1 MAYIKDIQIGDSTY
15 LIEPLLYT
23 STVLNT
29 TNNTYTATLNNYNV
43 ISGSFIYLEIST
55 TNSTAPKL
63 NVNNTGAKDILYE
76 NANLQANML
85 IPGHIY
91 NFIYNGTAW
100 VVLGDLGSL
109 PLAAN
114 GVRGGVQIGYTT
126 DNATKNYAV
135 QLDQEKMYVHVP
147 WTGTSSWQE
156 ITGKPTTLAGYGI
169 TDATI
174 VNDTLTLG
182 PYSSTLVTSV
192 NGDTGDITITAAD
205 LGLSNALR
213 FIGVVAETSVYQPS
227 DGTYGVPT
235 IVGVQEYTPASG
247 DVILDKDS
255 LREYVFANDL
265 WTLLGYTASQIFDS
279 DSATPNSED
288 VPTWISRITQA
299 TDGSIQVER
308 QTMGVL
314 PIENGGTGASSFSAN
329 AVIIS
334 TSPSAGETM
343 TLTSR
348 AYSDSTSAEALVS
361 TSTNFVTERD
371 IYFGLPQ
378 INNLHNYTS
387 DNGIYA
393 PTTSGEQHQL
403 LVSNDTGNA
412 PVWTIAATIQSE
424 VSTTADVAAY
434 TTLTLGNSINVTAAT
449 AHSEG
454 QIQLYSA
461 ATHAHII
468 KGTSTNTLDY
478 THILPNSDG
487 VLVQT
492 SSAGAVGGPTQPVYV
507 NTDNTITALTFTQNR
522 LYYSASDSSFA
533 ATNHYASATQIG
545 LGTETLPENN
555 SDTLYVNGT
564 TYFVGNVK
572 HNGFAYFAN
581 GTTYYIDDTGD
592 ARLKNLGIGD
602 AAVSASYALNIEGD
616 TYINGTHFF
625 GNGTTYFIDDD
636 AIGFFPDLRADQIRL
651 NGDQVSFYQ
660 TENAAGDLYGSIQ
673 GIKDYMHFALSNGT
687 TDTTPTF
694 DFNGHL
700 LPSTDEVG
708 DLGSSTNRWGH
719 LYLGTDDT
727 YGDSYTPV
735 YWNDGV
741 PTEVT
746 LVQQC
751 AFTINSGKSG
761 VRLTHTAITADSYV
775 TQIVVTS
782 GESNLNSAISWQ
794 SYNGANTGN
803 SGYIELTCTSTVS
816 GNVTGYIMIS
826 RGGEITATAT
836 DIT

>member
-23 STVLNT
+23 STVLNS
-29 TNNTYTATLNNYNV
+29 NNTYIATLNNYNI

-55 TNSTAPKL
+55 TNGVAPKL
-63 NVNNTGAKDILYE
+63 NVNSTGAKDILYE

-126 DNATKNYAV
+126 NNENKNYAI

-147 WTGTSSWQE
+147 WTGTSSWSE
-156 ITGKPTTLAGYGI
+156 ISGKPTTLAGYGI

-182 PYSSTLVTSV
+182 QYSSTLVTSV
-192 NGDTGDITITAAD
+192 NGDTGDVTITAVD

-227 DGTYGVPT
+227 DGTYGAPD
-235 IVGVQEYTPASG
+235 IVGMQETYTPASG

-279 DSATPNSED
+279 DSATPDSED

-314 PIENGGTGASSFSAN
+314 PIDNGGTGASSFNADQVILSSNPSAN
-329 AVIIS
+329 E
-334 TSPSAGETM
+334 PM
-343 TLTSR
+343 TLISR
-348 AYSDSTSAEALVS
+348 AYSDSSSAEALDD

-371 IYFGLPQ
+371 IYFGLPT
-378 INNLHNYTS
+378 INDSHSYTS
-387 DNGIYA
+387 DDGIFA

-403 LVSNDTGNA
+403 LVSDDTGNA
-412 PVWTIAATIQSE
+412 PVWTPAAWLQSE
-424 VSTTADVAAY
+424 TSDISDIDAY
-434 TTLTLGNSINVTAAT
+434 TILTLGNSTNVITAAD
-449 AHSEG
+449 HSEG
-454 QIQLYSA
+454 EIHLYSA
-461 ATHAHII
+461 ASNAHILR
-468 KGTSTNTLDY
+468 GASTDVTDY

-487 VLVQT
+487 YFVQT
-492 SSAGAVGGPTQPVYV
+492 ATAGAVGGPTQPVYV
-507 NTDNTITALTFTQNR
+507 DSDNLVTAIEYTPNV
-522 LYYSASDSSFA
+522 LYYSASETSFE
-533 ATNHYASATQIG
+533 ATGHYASVTQIG
-545 LGTETLPENN
+545 LGTNTLPENN

-564 TYFVGNVK
+564 TYFVGSVT

-581 GTTYYIDDTGD
+581 GTTYYID
-592 ARLKNLGIGD
+592 NQ
-602 AAVSASYALNIEGD
+602 AV
-616 TYINGTHFF
+616 
-625 GNGTTYFIDDD
+625 
-636 AIGFFPDLRADQIRL
+636 GFFPDLRVDKIQLDDDTIKFYSSNNAGES
-651 NGDQVSFYQ
+651 NGS
-660 TENAAGDLYGSIQ
+660 LYASIQ
-673 GIKDYMHFALSNGT
+673 GTQDYMHFLLSNGT
-687 TDTTPTF
+687 ADTTPTF

-700 LPSTDEVG
+700 LPSSNQVG
-708 DLGSSTNRWGH
+708 DLGSSTSRWAH
-719 LYLGTDDT
+719 LYLGTNDT
-727 YGDSYTPV
+727 YGDAYTPV

-761 VRLTHTAITADSYV
+761 VRLTHTAITIDSYV

-782 GESNLNSAISWQ
+782 GEANLNSAISWT
-794 SYNGANTGN
+794 SAD
-803 SGYIELTCTSTVS
+803 GYIELQCASTVS

>member
-1 MAYIKDIQIGDSTY
+1 MAHIHAIEIEDEGTY
-15 LIEPLLYT
+15 LLEPILHILPSTNGNRYIATIADFELVDGVKLSIEIPT
-23 STVLNT
+23 DNAAGPT
-29 TNNTYTATLNNYNV
+29 
-43 ISGSFIYLEIST
+43 LEIN
-55 TNSTAPKL
+55 NS
-63 NVNNTGAKDILYE
+63 GAKAILYD
-76 NANLQANML
+76 
-85 IPGHIY
+85 
-91 NFIYNGTAW
+91 GTQLSAGALKGGRTYELVYLNQQW
-100 VVLGDLGSL
+100 NIVGDLEQL
-109 PLAAN
+109 PLADN
-114 GVRGGVQIGYTT
+114 GTRGGVQVGYTT
-126 DNATKNYAV
+126 NDETRNYAV

-147 WTGTSSWQE
+147 WLDAYGWDDVTD
-156 ITGKPTTLAGYGI
+156 KPTTIAGYGI
-169 TDATI
+169 LDARISGDTI
-174 VNDTLTLG
+174 ILG
-182 PYSSTLVTSV
+182 ENSILPVTSV
-192 NGDTGDITITAAD
+192 NGQTGATITITAAD
-205 LGLSNALR
+205 LGLHAPLS
-213 FIGVVAETSVYQPS
+213 FVGVVAENSAYQPS

-255 LREYVFANDL
+255 LREYVYANDV
-265 WTLLGYTASQIFDS
+265 WTLLGYTASQIYDS
-279 DSATPNSED
+279 NNIAVGLAPED
-288 VPTWISRITQA
+288 VPTWISRVTQA

-308 QTMGVL
+308 KTIGVL
-314 PIENGGTGASSFSAN
+314 PIAHGGTGASSFSAN

-348 AYSDSTSAEALVS
+348 AYSDSTNAEALVS

-387 DNGIYA
+387 DNSIYA
-393 PTTSGEQHQL
+393 PITSGEQHQL

-412 PVWTIAATIQSE
+412 PVWTVAATVQSE

-434 TTLTLGNSINVTAAT
+434 TTLTLGNPINVTAAT

-492 SSAGAVGGPTQPVYV
+492 SSAGVVGGPTQPVYV
-507 NTDNTITALTFTQNR
+507 NADNTITALTFTQNR

-545 LGTETLPENN
+545 LGTITLPQNN
-555 SDTLYVNGT
+555 TDTLYVNGT

-651 NGDQVSFYQ
+651 NGDQISFYQ

-708 DLGSSTNRWGH
+708 DLGSSTNRWAH

-761 VRLTHTAITADSYV
+761 VRLTHTAITIDSYV

-782 GESNLNSAISWQ
+782 GEANLNSAISWT
-794 SYNGANTGN
+794 SAD
-803 SGYIELTCTSTVS
+803 GYIELTCTSTVS